1 MSVISRIG
9 WAGLPTA
16 TVCGGISRVTTEP
29 APITQP
35 SSIVTGQQSNTVKLK
50 LANTRS
56 LARGIRSSTGGM
68 VVDSA
73 LISLIEHSCNFAKEH
88 GWTHCIYGLC
98 VWGESENGS
107 TANER

>member
-1 MSVISRIG
+1 MISRIG

-16 TVCGGISRVTTEP
+16 T
-29 APITQP
+29 
-35 SSIVTGQQSNTVKLK
+35 
-50 LANTRS
+50 
-56 LARGIRSSTGGM
+56 

>member
-1 MSVISRIG
+1 MPASIS
-9 WAGLPTA
+9 
-16 TVCGGISRVTTEP
+16 S
-29 APITQP
+29 
-35 SSIVTGQQSNTVKLK
+35 
-50 LANTRS
+50 RS